1 MKVLSYRKIANDKQ
15 HIESECELDLEQIV
29 QLVSNPPDP
38 ISDEKNE
45 QYLIYWGERID
56 DSISRI
62 ASNWGI
68 RCAIILDY
76 DGSLVD
82 DEVKFDDFYMKYNG
96 KFEFYMHSSWNDV
109 IKGVDKYRVIIPV
122 QNKYN
127 MNPALKNVLLRIFK
141 GCDKSTFDNRGFYIP
156 VARFNYRYAISRGK
170 ILDISCF
177 DDLVNKEIEAEHA
190 RQLEKAR
197 IREAKMAKYGDTYG
211 SDEHKENWIRIVRED
226 LSSFSWGLDG
236 SGRYA
241 KIRDTIYSMQ
251 KHKVFN
257 FDEYEIEDLVDEY
270 ISRLS
275 RENQR
280 SLRKMIEL
288 G

>member
-1 MKVLSYRKIANDKQ
+1 M
-15 HIESECELDLEQIV
+15 

-122 QNKYN
+122 QNRYY
-127 MNPALKNVLLRIFK
+127 MNPALKNVLLRIFN

-156 VARFNYRYAISRGK
+156 VARFNYRFAISKGK
-170 ILDISCF
+170 ILDVSCF
-177 DDLVNKEIEAEHA
+177 DDLVNKEIEADHA
-190 RQLEKAR
+190 RQIEEAR
-197 IREAKMAKYGDTYG
+197 IRDAKIAKYGDTSG
-211 SDEHKENWIRIVRED
+211 SDEHKANWLKVVKSD
-226 LSSFSWGLDG
+226 LDTICWSRDG
-236 SGRYA
+236 SGRYSRLF
-241 KIRDTIYSMQ
+241 KVISSM
-251 KHKVFN
+251 KTHSPLH
-257 FDEYEIEDLVDEY
+257 FDSYEIEDFLDEY
-270 ISRLS
+270 LS
-275 RENQR
+275 HLDSKNERI
-280 SLRKMIEL
+280 LRKL
-288 G
+288 AKD

>member
-1 MKVLSYRKIANDKQ
+1 M
-15 HIESECELDLEQIV
+15 

-122 QNKYN
+122 QNRYY
-127 MNPALKNVLLRIFK
+127 MNPALKNVLLSIFN

-156 VARFNYRYAISRGK
+156 VARFNYRFAISKGK
-170 ILDISCF
+170 ILDVSCF
-177 DDLVNKEIEAEHA
+177 DDLVNKEIEADHA
-190 RQLEKAR
+190 RQIEEAR
-197 IREAKMAKYGDTYG
+197 IRDAKIAKYGDTSG
-211 SDEHKENWIRIVRED
+211 SDEHKANWLKVVKSD
-226 LSSFSWGLDG
+226 LDTICWSRDG
-236 SGRYA
+236 SGRYSRLF
-241 KIRDTIYSMQ
+241 KVISSM
-251 KHKVFN
+251 KTHSSLH
-257 FDEYEIEDLVDEY
+257 FDSYEIEDFLDEY
-270 ISRLS
+270 LS
-275 RENQR
+275 HLDSKNERI
-280 SLRKMIEL
+280 LRKL
-288 G
+288 AKD